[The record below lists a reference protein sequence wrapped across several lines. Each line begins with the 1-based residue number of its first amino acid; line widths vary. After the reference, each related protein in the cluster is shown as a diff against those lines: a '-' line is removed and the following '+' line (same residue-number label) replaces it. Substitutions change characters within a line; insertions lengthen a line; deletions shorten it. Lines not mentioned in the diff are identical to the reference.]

1 MAGWSRI
8 RDEGMGGGSRDE
20 SEAEGFVNSAA
31 RQEGVGERRPY
42 AEKAD

>member
-8 RDEGMGGGSRDE
+8 RDEGMGGGRRDE
-20 SEAEGFVNSAA
+20 SEADGFVNSAA